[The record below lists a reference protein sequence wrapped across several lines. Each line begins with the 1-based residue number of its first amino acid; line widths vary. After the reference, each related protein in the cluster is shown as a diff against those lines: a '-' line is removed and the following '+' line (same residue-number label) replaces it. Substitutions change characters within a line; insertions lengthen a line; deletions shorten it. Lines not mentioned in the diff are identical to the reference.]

1 MLSWFMTLNGTIII
15 MALYLT
21 SKGQII
27 KPPVIITE
35 GFLLPLKEVKK
46 KTAAKQNTI
55 NGRNHYEKRN
65 Q

>member
-21 SKGQII
+21 SNGPII

-35 GFLLPLKEVKK
+35 GFLLPKEVKK
-46 KTAAKQNTI
+46 ITAAKQNTKT
-55 NGRNHYEKRN
+55 EEPL
-65 Q
+65 

>member
-1 MLSWFMTLNGTIII
+1 MTLNGTIII
-15 MALYLT
+15 KVMRLT
-21 SKGQII
+21 SKESII

-35 GFLLPLKEVKK
+35 GFSFAVEGGEEENSG
-46 KTAAKQNTI
+46 TRTGNINNTI

>member
-21 SKGQII
+21 SKGPII

-35 GFLLPLKEVKK
+35 GFSFAVEGGEEENSGKAKHKQHNQREEPL
-46 KTAAKQNTI
+46 
-55 NGRNHYEKRN
+55 
-65 Q
+65 

>member
-1 MLSWFMTLNGTIII
+1 MTLNGTIII

-21 SKGQII
+21 SKGPII

-46 KTAAKQNTI
+46 ITAEKQNTNNTI

>member
-1 MLSWFMTLNGTIII
+1 MTLNGTIII

-21 SKGQII
+21 SKGPII

-35 GFLLPLKEVKK
+35 GFSFAVEGGEEENSG
-46 KTAAKQNTI
+46 TRTGNINNTI